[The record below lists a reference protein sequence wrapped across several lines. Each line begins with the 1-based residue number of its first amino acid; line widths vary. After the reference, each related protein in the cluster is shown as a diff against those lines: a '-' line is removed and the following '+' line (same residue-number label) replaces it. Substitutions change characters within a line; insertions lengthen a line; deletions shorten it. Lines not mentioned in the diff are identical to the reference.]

1 MALRAQDGPLQEIR
15 PSTGRGAIPNTQI
28 VAPGPTP
35 EVRAAAMA
43 SLDLPPLT
51 PLSDGKPLKDS
62 RISNDHKA
70 PGD

>member
-1 MALRAQDGPLQEIR
+1 MADKLRGPLQEPV
-15 PSTGRGAIPNTQI
+15 PSTGRGAIPNNVT

-51 PLSDGKPLKDS
+51 PLSDGKSLRDA